1 MTNKIAVISGG
12 SKGIG
17 KSIVMTFMKNGFD
30 VITCS
35 RNAEDLNKLSDEV
48 NSKEYSGGLHTFKAD
63 LSKKEEVDNFI
74 QFIGLKSPRVDVLIN
89 NAGVFLP
96 GEISTEQEGNLEF
109 MMNTNLYSAYHLTRG
124 VVNGM
129 KDQKSGDIFNICSV
143 ASKNAYPNGG
153 SYSVSKFAM
162 YGMSQ
167 GLREELKSF
176 GIRVTS
182 VLPGATYTASWD
194 GIDLPEDRF
203 IKPEDVAEA
212 IWSAYS
218 LSKNS
223 VIEELIIRPQLGDI

>member
-1 MTNKIAVISGG
+1 MINKIAVISGG

-17 KSIVMTFMKNGFD
+17 KSIVMAFMKNGFD

-48 NSKEYSGGLHTFKAD
+48 NSKEYSGDLHTFKAD
-63 LSKKEEVDNFI
+63 LSDKEDVDNFI
-74 QFIGLKSPRVDVLIN
+74 QFIGLKSPHVDVLVN

-124 VVNGM
+124 VVTGM
-129 KDQKSGDIFNICSV
+129 KNLKSGDIFNICSV

-182 VLPGATYTASWD
+182 VLPGATYTASWE
-194 GIDLPEDRF
+194 GIDLPVDRF
-203 IKPEDVAEA
+203 IKPDDVAEA

-218 LSKNS
+218 LSRNS
-223 VIEELIIRPQLGDI
+223 VIEDLTIRPQLGDI

>member
-17 KSIVMTFMKNGFD
+17 KSIVMTFMQNGFD

-48 NSKEYSGGLHTFKAD
+48 NSKGFSGDLHTFKAD

-74 QFIGLKSPRVDVLIN
+74 QFVGLKSPHVDVLVN

-96 GEISTEQEGNLEF
+96 GEISTEEEGNLEF

-129 KDQKSGDIFNICSV
+129 KDLKSGDIFNICSV

-223 VIEELIIRPQLGDI
+223 IIEELIIRPQLGDI

>member
-35 RNAEDLNKLSDEV
+35 RNTEDLNKLSDEV
-48 NSKEYSGGLHTFKAD
+48 NSKKYSGGLHTLKAD
-63 LSKKEEVDNFI
+63 LSKKEEVDDFI
-74 QFIGLKSPRVDVLIN
+74 QFIGLKSPHVDILVN

-96 GEISTEQEGNLEF
+96 GEISTEEEGNLEF

-124 VVNGM
+124 VVTGM

-182 VLPGATYTASWD
+182 VLPGATYTASWE

-223 VIEELIIRPQLGDI
+223 VIEDLVIRPQLGDI

>member
-17 KSIVMTFMKNGFD
+17 KSILMTFMKNGFD

-48 NSKEYSGGLHTFKAD
+48 NSKEYSGDLHTFKAD
-63 LSKKEEVDNFI
+63 LSKKEEVYDFI
-74 QFIGLKSPRVDVLIN
+74 QFVGLKSPHVDVLVN
-89 NAGVFLP
+89 NAGVFLQ
-96 GEISTEQEGNLEF
+96 GEISTEEEGKLEF

-124 VVNGM
+124 VVHGM
-129 KDQKSGDIFNICSV
+129 KNLKSGDIFNICSV
-143 ASKNAYPNGG
+143 ASKSAYPNGG
-153 SYSVSKFAM
+153 SYSISKFAM

-182 VLPGATYTASWD
+182 VLPGSTYTASWD
-194 GIDLPEDRF
+194 GTDLPEDRF

-223 VIEELIIRPQLGDI
+223 VIEDLIIRPQLGDI

>member
-1 MTNKIAVISGG
+1 MSIKIAVVSGG

-17 KSIVMTFMKNGFD
+17 KAIVMSFIKNGFD

-35 RNAEDLNKLSDEV
+35 RSDQDLTSLNYEVLSKD
-48 NSKEYSGGLHTFKAD
+48 YSGSLYTFKAD
-63 LSKKEEVDNFI
+63 LSKKEEAENFI
-74 QFIGLKSPRVDVLIN
+74 QFISLKTQNVDVLVN

-96 GEISTEQEGNLEF
+96 GEISSDEEGNLEF
-109 MMNTNLYSAYHLTRG
+109 MMNTNLYSAYYLTRG
-124 VVNGM
+124 VVKGM
-129 KDQKSGDIFNICSV
+129 KLSKSGDIFNICSI

-153 SYSVSKFAM
+153 SYSVSKFAL

-167 GLREELKSF
+167 SLREELKSF

-194 GIDLPEDRF
+194 GKDLPEDRF
-203 IKPEDVAEA
+203 IKPKDVADA

-218 LSKNS
+218 LSRNS
-223 VIEELIIRPQLGDI
+223 VIEDLTIRPQLGDI